1 MSLTSSQ
8 RPVRRSSLPLTAQ
21 DETDLDLLRQHPEV
35 LEELDLDA
43 TPAEAALLHAIHVEG
58 VRRIKERLAENAYE
72 ELARQLKEEEPPIDI
87 EARKARRLRQIAE
100 ED

>member
-72 ELARQLKEEEPPIDI
+72 ELARQLKEETTEEEI
-87 EARKARRLRQIAE
+87 ETLKKRRLRQI